1 MIVNVG
7 KWKEGYEGYISG
19 RIDEVWKELAIC
31 L

>member
-19 RIDEVWKELAIC
+19 RIDEVWKD
-31 L
+31 